1 MEGYPRYDFR
11 FVKVLLER
19 ESERSVGG
27 KGIEVKVILL
37 NAAKGWEGTDRSALA
52 VDALPTREE
61 LFGYDVIMLGDVDP
75 KQLPRGNRALQDLAD
90 FVRVKGGGLLFLSGE
105 HGTPHAFFDTPLADV
120 LPVQPSASGSARVE
134 SPVPPIEGFRPRITP
149 AGRQHPLFRFSP
161 DEAEAAAISN
171 RLQPLYWFATG
182 YRRKPNA
189 VVLAVHPDRAAEG
202 GSAGELHPLVLQA
215 FAGAG
220 PVLFLGFDDTWR
232 WRFRNDEEQF
242 DRFWIQ
248 AVRVL
253 SRSRIRRVE
262 LKVTPKS
269 EFRRDE
275 KMTIVVRFP
284 VEAPAP
290 PAGQPVRVTLA
301 RGPLSRDG
309 SPGAGP
315 TEMTTLTLGRVP
327 GPGVQYETVL
337 TRTPEGEYRFTL
349 AEPEPQPG
357 HSAATAVARV
367 LPPLNEMDR
376 VELNIPDLAAAASIS
391 NGGFYTLAT
400 ADKVFD
406 DLKKPERVRLNEP
419 CAPIE
424 LWNQPVV
431 YLLIVLLFAAEWLLR
446 KRERLL

>member
-1 MEGYPRYDFR
+1 
-11 FVKVLLER
+11 
-19 ESERSVGG
+19 
-27 KGIEVKVILL
+27 
-37 NAAKGWEGTDRSALA
+37 
-52 VDALPTREE
+52 
-61 LFGYDVIMLGDVDP
+61 
-75 KQLPRGNRALQDLAD
+75 
-90 FVRVKGGGLLFLSGE
+90 
-105 HGTPHAFFDTPLADV
+105 
-120 LPVQPSASGSARVE
+120 
-134 SPVPPIEGFRPRITP
+134 
-149 AGRQHPLFRFSP
+149 
-161 DEAEAAAISN
+161 
-171 RLQPLYWFATG
+171 
-182 YRRKPNA
+182 
-189 VVLAVHPDRAAEG
+189 
-202 GSAGELHPLVLQA
+202 
-215 FAGAG
+215 
-220 PVLFLGFDDTWR
+220 VLFLGFDDTWR

-248 AVRVL
+248 SVRVL

-262 LKVTPKS
+262 LKVKDKS

-290 PAGQPVRVTLA
+290 PAGQPVRVTLV
-301 RGPLSRDG
+301 RGPLAKDG
-309 SPGAGP
+309 PSGAGP

-337 TRTPEGEYRFTL
+337 ARTPEGEYRFTL
-349 AEPEPQPG
+349 AEPEPLPG
-357 HSAATAVARV
+357 QTAATAVARV
-367 LPPLNEMDR
+367 LAPLGEMDR

-400 ADKVFD
+400 ADKLFD
-406 DLKKPERVRLNEP
+406 DLKKPERIRLNEP

>member
-1 MEGYPRYDFR
+1 M
-11 FVKVLLER
+11 
-19 ESERSVGG
+19 
-27 KGIEVKVILL
+27 
-37 NAAKGWEGTDRSALA
+37 LA
-52 VDALPTREE
+52 VTSGSNARAGAPTRPDARGSTLVVLSESR
-61 LFGYDVIMLGDVDP
+61 GGDGKITDHL
-75 KQLPRGNRALQDLAD
+75 KNLAD

-105 HGTPHAFFDTPLADV
+105 HGTPLAYFDTPLADV
-120 LPVQPSASGSARVE
+120 LPVQPGSSGSTRTE
-134 SPVPPIEGFRPRITP
+134 STPTPVDGFRPRVTP

-161 DEAEAAAISN
+161 DEAEAAAIWN
-171 RLQPLYWFATG
+171 RLQPLYWSSTG

-189 VVLAVHPDRAAEG
+189 VVLAVHPDRSAEG
-202 GSAGELHPLVLQA
+202 GAAGEQHPLVLQA

-220 PVLFLGFDDTWR
+220 SVLFLGFDDTWR
-232 WRFRNDEEQF
+232 WRFRNEEEQF

-262 LKVTPKS
+262 LKVAPKS

-275 KMTIVVRFP
+275 KMTVVVRFP

-290 PAGQPVRVTLA
+290 PSGQPVRVTLA
-301 RGPLSRDG
+301 RGPLPNADG

-315 TEMTTLTLGRVP
+315 TEMTTLTLGRIP

-357 HSAATAVARV
+357 QSAASAVARV
-367 LPPLNEMDR
+367 LPPLNELDR
-376 VELNIPDLAAAASIS
+376 VELNVPDLTAAASLS

-400 ADKVFD
+400 ADKLFD

-419 CAPIE
+419 CSPIE

-431 YLLIVLLFAAEWLLR
+431 YLLLVFLFAAEWLLR